1 MLHVLSQANL
11 STTDGADVRI
21 DVQRRPAMGIVSIKL
36 DAIGVAI
43 IPLLDD
49 DAPLPLADV
58 GLDSA
63 ADRKAELIGDF
74 TGLKALLQKGNIEV
88 LANEDESAPTLFIRN
103 RLPRF
108 SSGFHAPWKFPE
120 NIIPTPWKTNFSSL
134 PLTAMTPL

>member
-1 MLHVLSQANL
+1 
-11 STTDGADVRI
+11 
-21 DVQRRPAMGIVSIKL
+21 MGIVSIKL
-36 DAIGVAI
+36 DAKGVAI

-88 LANEDESAPTLFIRN
+88 LANEDESALTLFIR
-103 RLPRF
+103 LPRALEI
-108 SSGFHAPWKFPE
+108 SGEHHSNALEDKLLVFALDSDDTLVAVEVGTVLHDETLNPALHHGDIDLSFK
-120 NIIPTPWKTNFSSL
+120 L
-134 PLTAMTPL
+134 GGRGHD